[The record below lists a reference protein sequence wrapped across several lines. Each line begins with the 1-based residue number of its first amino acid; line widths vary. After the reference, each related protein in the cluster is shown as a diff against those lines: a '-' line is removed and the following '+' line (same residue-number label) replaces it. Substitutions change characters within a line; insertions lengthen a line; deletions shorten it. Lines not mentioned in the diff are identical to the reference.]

1 MGKLKYSLKV
11 LFIQPNKDRGEEM
24 EETAVKPTLLIE
36 RILNILS
43 SFSKTEDKLR
53 KIQELLGRPI
63 NLSVQTIMFSTLLL
77 TALNK
82 NPNLLLKF
90 LEMYTQSILEGKE
103 DEFSD
108 WFNNEACR

>member
-1 MGKLKYSLKV
+1 MK
-11 LFIQPNKDRGEEM
+11 EM
-24 EETAVKPTLLIE
+24 AVGSTLLIE

-43 SFSKTEDKLR
+43 SFSKTEDKLN
-53 KIQELLGRPI
+53 KIQTLLGRPV

-82 NPNLLLKF
+82 NTNLLLKF

-103 DEFSD
+103 KEFEH
-108 WFNNEACR
+108 WFNNEACK